1 MDFSNHSFVY
11 YCGDTTL
18 LSKAEE
24 EEKLL
29 PRLVS
34 DESRC
39 IGWLATVGCY
49 ARLASTV
56 KSTAHE
62 KPGLILS
69 TSLGLTNTYRAS
81 RAFTYTYAAEVP
93 LSPWTR
99 SAGQEA
105 SKRQS
110 SARRSDDV
118 HDLRD
123 AVHGWFMN

>member
-1 MDFSNHSFVY
+1 M
-11 YCGDTTL
+11 
-18 LSKAEE
+18 
-24 EEKLL
+24 

-69 TSLGLTNTYRAS
+69 TSLGLTNLYRAS
-81 RAFTYTYAAEVP
+81 RAFMYMLQRSLCPLEREMQGRKVQNVRARLGEVMMFTTCVM
-93 LSPWTR
+93 LYMD
-99 SAGQEA
+99 G
-105 SKRQS
+105 
-110 SARRSDDV
+110 
-118 HDLRD
+118 L
-123 AVHGWFMN
+123 